1 MIYLDNSATTKPSP
15 IAVTAAQEAVTIWG
29 NPSSAHKIGLEAKQ
43 LLEASRLKIAHTLA
57 LPKFAQDKI
66 VFTSSG
72 TEANNIALLGTANAK
87 GKKSLVIISD
97 GEHPSVDNT
106 AMSLEKQGHVVQKI
120 PTIGGKLD
128 LDFLE
133 NILKSAPLPL
143 SVISVMLTNN
153 ETGATYDV
161 KSAFNLAKSYFPDAT
176 AHCDATQAYMKIK
189 FTPAGI
195 SADLVTASA
204 HKIHALRGAG
214 MLYVSGNIIKRKNL
228 TPPELGGGQE
238 WGFRSGTENLVSI
251 AAFAAQAEE
260 EYKTFAE
267 RAEKIK
273 QLRHSLD
280 IKVESTLAPLGVKQN
295 LPDNRADTILNLTL
309 PKIKSETML
318 NYLSNNDICVSAGSA
333 CSTHAKGK
341 SKALTAFGLKDS
353 EIDCAIRVS
362 IDENNTEEE
371 IAAFVEA
378 VEEGAKSLQRIK

>member
-15 IAVTAAQEAVTIWG
+15 TAVKAATEAMSIWG
-29 NPSSAHKIGLEAKQ
+29 NPSSNHKIGLEAKQ
-43 LLEASRLKIAHTLA
+43 LLEQSRQKIAHTLA

-66 VFTSSG
+66 IFTSSG

-106 AMSLEKQGHVVQKI
+106 AAALEKQGHVIKKI
-120 PTIGGKLD
+120 PTRNGKLD

-133 NILKSAPLPL
+133 QILKSAPLPL
-143 SVISVMLTNN
+143 SIISVMLTNN
-153 ETGATYDV
+153 ETGAVYDTYA
-161 KSAFNLAKSYFPDAT
+161 AFTLAKTYFPDAT
-176 AHCDATQAYMKIK
+176 AHCDATQAFMKQK
-189 FTPAGI
+189 FTPKST

-204 HKIHALRGAG
+204 HKIHSLRGAG

-228 TPPELGGGQE
+228 TPPEQGGGQE
-238 WGFRSGTENLVSI
+238 SGFRSGTENLVSI

-260 EYKTFAE
+260 EYSTFTG
-267 RAEKIK
+267 RTEKIHT
-273 QLRHSLD
+273 LRTLLD
-280 IKVESTLAPLGVKQN
+280 KKIESTLAPLGVKQN
-295 LPDNRADTILNLTL
+295 LPENHADTILNLTL

-318 NYLSNNDICVSAGSA
+318 NYLSAHDICVSAGSA

-341 SKALTAFGLKDS
+341 SKALAAFGLKDT

-371 IAAFVEA
+371 IEAFA
-378 VEEGAKSLQRIK
+378 GAMEEGIKSLQRIK